1 MLVTYHRP
9 YDAKLL
15 LLAVPACAMLWA
27 EKRPIRWLA
36 LLVTSA
42 GIVSTSDIPLTIL
55 IILTG
60 ALHIPAAGFSGQ
72 IVKFVLMRPTPLI
85 LLAMGIFYLWVYMR
99 RYPAPVAAAE
109 SGEVKETPLAP
120 LSA

>member
-1 MLVTYHRP
+1 M
-9 YDAKLL
+9 
-15 LLAVPACAMLWA
+15 
-27 EKRPIRWLA
+27 
-36 LLVTSA
+36 
-42 GIVSTSDIPLTIL
+42 TIL